1 MPRKVYEG
9 TVTRDSMDKTVT
21 VEVVSLYQHPL
32 YKKTV
37 KRRLKLKAHDEKNV
51 CKNGDRVKVV
61 ESSPISKTK
70 SWTVVGKPAGADKEK
85 ADGTSTKQA

>member
-21 VEVVSLYQHPL
+21 VEVMSLYQHPR

-37 KRRLKLKAHDEKNV
+37 KRRLRLKAHDEKNV
-51 CKNGDRVKVV
+51 CKNGDRVRV
-61 ESSPISKTK
+61 EESRPISKTK
-70 SWTVVGKPAGADKEK
+70 NWMVVGKLDSADKEK
-85 ADGTSTKQA
+85 YDGTGTKQA